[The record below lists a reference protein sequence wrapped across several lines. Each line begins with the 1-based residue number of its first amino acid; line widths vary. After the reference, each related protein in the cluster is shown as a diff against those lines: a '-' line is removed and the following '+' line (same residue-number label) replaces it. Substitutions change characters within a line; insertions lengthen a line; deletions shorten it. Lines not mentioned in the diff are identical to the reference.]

1 MKKGENKTHGV
12 KLLLRAVVRDPEGKV
27 IQDTGERPS
36 RSFLIQFLE
45 FVYGLFD
52 GIQTDATQI
61 TGAEAVIYTT
71 TPTYPGDKQF
81 DLTAAINDDT
91 HGIKIGTGT
100 TAETNTDYVLE
111 TPIAEGSGSGQ
122 MTHGAMDS
130 EVTAVV
136 GANVDLIFKRAF
148 TNNSGATITVGEAGI
163 YVKFWYATP
172 WYHCILRDAL
182 AATIDIPDKCSLTV
196 YYTFRTT
203 V

>member
-1 MKKGENKTHGV
+1 MVKDKKTHGV
-12 KLLLRAVVRDPEGKV
+12 RLLIRAVVRGPDGKV
-27 IQDTGERPS
+27 IQDTGEKPS

-45 FVYGLFD
+45 YLGGLFD
-52 GIQTDATQI
+52 GDQVDATAI
-61 TGAEAVIYTT
+61 DNSEPAIYIDSA
-71 TPTYPGDKQF
+71 TYPGDKQF
-81 DLTAAINDDT
+81 DLTAGVNDDT
-91 HGIKIGTGT
+91 HGIVIGTGT

-111 TPIAEGSGSGQ
+111 AQIEEGSGSGE
-122 MTHGAMDS
+122 MSHGAQDS

-163 YVKFWYATP
+163 YVKFHYATP